1 MAYNVVLIIS
11 IMKKINREW
20 FISAPW
26 GKIAMI
32 SWGNPNG
39 EPVLLAHGRSDSA
52 STFVRLL
59 ELLPDHYHYVGLDFP
74 NNGKSDP
81 FPVGVTLS
89 SIHNLAA
96 LEVVL
101 KHLSWDSFIFIGHSN
116 GCDQGLFYNVIYPGQ
131 IKKFILLDGRMSL
144 QRLQIQDMT
153 KYKYFFEEYYNNYQK
168 YNVDDRVYTKKRALD
183 SVIKARGLSVQD
195 AELVLSRNLRCIG
208 EDQYKLSWDRR
219 LRSPAPQNYP
229 LEYYYKLFTS
239 NSPPTLH
246 IEFTLTVGYAPSR
259 TMVKKLLEDMKN
271 NLENFILVDV
281 EGHHDLHLT
290 EPARISECIVDF
302 MKTDFTKLKSKL

>member
-116 GCDQGLFYNVIYPGQ
+116 GCDQ
-131 IKKFILLDGRMSL
+131 D
-144 QRLQIQDMT
+144 
-153 KYKYFFEEYYNNYQK
+153 YQK

-219 LRSPAPQNYP
+219 LRSPAPKTTLLNII
-229 LEYYYKLFTS
+229 TS
-239 NSPPTLH
+239 YLQVIH
-246 IEFTLTVGYAPSR
+246 R
-259 TMVKKLLEDMKN
+259 LLC
-271 NLENFILVDV
+271 
-281 EGHHDLHLT
+281 T
-290 EPARISECIVDF
+290 
-302 MKTDFTKLKSKL
+302 